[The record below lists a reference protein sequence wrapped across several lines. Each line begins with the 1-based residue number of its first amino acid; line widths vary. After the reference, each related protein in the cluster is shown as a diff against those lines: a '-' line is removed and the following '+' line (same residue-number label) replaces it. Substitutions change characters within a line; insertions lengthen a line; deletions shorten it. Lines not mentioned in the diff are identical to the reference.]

1 MTDAE
6 QFEAFFQAAKSSTV
20 TLLLDGAE
28 ICLCAWVLDELL
40 ESNEKP
46 SSTHEVELE
55 LRLRKLKDRMFAA
68 FKP

>member
-6 QFEAFFQAAKSSTV
+6 QFEAFFEAAQASTV
-20 TLLLDGAE
+20 TMVLDGAE
-28 ICLCAWVLDELL
+28 ICLCAWALDELL
-40 ESNEKP
+40 ESTEKP

-55 LRLRKLKDRMFAA
+55 LRLRKLKDRMFEA